1 MKDLLE
7 TTTTIALAIALIA
20 TTYLTLGAWL
30 TSLITGQFDNLAQLL
45 P

>member
-1 MKDLLE
+1 MKNLLE
-7 TTTTIALAIALIA
+7 TTISIVLAIALIA

-30 TSLITGQFDNLAQLL
+30 TTLVTTQFDKLL